1 MSYYWFNRQE
11 LLQKAKDKCHNCGG
25 KEKAVDYY
33 VHKYKNL
40 SDTEPWFRTAFLQ
53 CSLLSLSPAFSM

>member
-33 VHKYKNL
+33 VANKDAIKTKENHKYKNL
-40 SDTEPWFRTAFLQ
+40 SEEQKEAKIKYG
-53 CSLLSLSPAFSM
+53 